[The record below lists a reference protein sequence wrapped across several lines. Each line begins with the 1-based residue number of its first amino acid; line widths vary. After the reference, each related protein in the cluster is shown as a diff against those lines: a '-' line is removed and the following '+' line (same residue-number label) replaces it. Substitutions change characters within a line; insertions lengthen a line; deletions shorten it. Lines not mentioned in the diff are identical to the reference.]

1 MKGLRKMTKRYLFSR
16 KHAGEE
22 YKFFL
27 NYISFSWAD
36 GSAYHYISVDTPEN
50 GLGCTDTVLLDSSSG
65 RAYTLWRYLPP
76 YILRNLEKQM
86 KAALRKYVPD
96 EYAEKA
102 LEWQRHAEF
111 ERRCYA

>member
-36 GSAYHYISVDTPEN
+36 GKPRHYISVATPEN
-50 GLGCTDTVLLDSSSG
+50 GVGCTDTVLLSRDTG

-76 YILRNLEKQM
+76 YILRKLEKQM
-86 KAALRKYVPD
+86 KAALHQ
-96 EYAEKA
+96 YAPEDYAKDSV
-102 LEWQRHAEF
+102 EWQRYAEF
-111 ERRCYA
+111 ERRCHA